1 MEQLLIVEDVK
12 GIREVLQEIL
22 EFAGYDVITAK
33 NGKEGLEAILK
44 YNPSV
49 VLCDVYMPELDGF
62 EMLSELNKHP
72 VSPVFIF
79 LTARVEKQAILKG
92 MALGANAYINKPFD
106 HVHLIDTIK
115 SELQLNKADL
125 KNHLS
130 KVRGEDFAE
139 QTTEILELLKDETEE
154 NYQIITL

>member
-22 EFAGYDVITAK
+22 EFAGFDVITAK
-33 NGKEGLEAILK
+33 NGKEGLEAVLK

-62 EMLSELNKHP
+62 EMLSELKKHP

-79 LTARVEKQAILKG
+79 LTARVEKQAVLKG
-92 MALGANAYINKPFD
+92 MALGANAYIKKPFD
-106 HVHLIDTIK
+106 HVQLIETIK
-115 SELQLNKADL
+115 SELQLNKTDL
-125 KNHLS
+125 KNQLS

-139 QTTEILELLKDETEE
+139 QTTEILERLKNETEE
-154 NYQIITL
+154 NYQIISL